1 MLALALLVSLAQL
14 PPNPAA
20 LPPRPPVVFELPI
33 HRRDMPVMKPH
44 EMYRQFLTI
53 HPAERVTS
61 FERLHP
67 VDRSDIV
74 REHVRTIVES
84 HELTAAEREALDA
97 LRKAATPSAYA
108 GHSPFRQALMDA
120 ELKLRSVASP
130 TVFAAYRGLLPEP
143 PRKPPARSPFE
154 LIVR

>member
-1 MLALALLVSLAQL
+1 MLALALLVSLSQL
-14 PPNPAA
+14 PPDPAA
-20 LPPRPPVVFELPI
+20 LPPRSQMVTERPI
-33 HRRDMPVMKPH
+33 HRRDMPVS
-44 EMYRQFLTI
+44 EMYKGFLTI

-84 HELTAAEREALDA
+84 HELTTAELKALDA

-108 GHSPFRQALMDA
+108 GYSPFRQALMDA
-120 ELKLRSVASP
+120 ELQFRSVASP
-130 TVFAAYRGLLPEP
+130 TVFAAYKGLLPESS
-143 PRKPPARSPFE
+143 RKPPARSAFE